1 MTGWMKTPLG
11 TDPGHIVLEGGPSS
25 PPCKKDAAAP
35 LFSADVYCGHG
46 RPSPLLL
53 SSCIIRVCHFSD
65 VCKNVKKRFCT
76 SMRSRTTLALWL
88 MDVHLYCH
96 CRHCKGRVTIRFAT
110 DTSGLIA
117 STSCNLYRAVLDNLG
132 SDRLAKGQ
140 KLLTI
145 Y

>member
-1 MTGWMKTPLG
+1 MKTPLCREVDL
-11 TDPGHIVLEGGPSS
+11 DPGHIVLCRDPAPLERGT
-25 PPCKKDAAAP
+25 AASH
-35 LFSADVYCGHG
+35 LFSADVYCGYG